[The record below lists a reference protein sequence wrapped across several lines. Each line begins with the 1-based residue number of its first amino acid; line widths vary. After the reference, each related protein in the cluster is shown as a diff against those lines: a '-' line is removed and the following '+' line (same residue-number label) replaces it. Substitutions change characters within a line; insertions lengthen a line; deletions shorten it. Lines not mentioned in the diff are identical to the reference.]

1 MSLAELGISPGKV
14 ETIEQVGHYV
24 DDPLAAFAHLC
35 GNKNNALLLESA
47 EIDSKDDL
55 QSLLMVDAALRMECR
70 GNRVEVK
77 ALTGNGASV
86 LPLFVDHAPDG
97 LHIKER
103 TDTSITLVCDEAD
116 GELDEDSRLKAASVM
131 DALRIVINKI
141 TPIRQHPHAVFL
153 GGVFAYDMLAGFE
166 KLPDVAEGEND
177 CPDFVFYLAETLITV
192 DHQTRETHL
201 IGSVFSGQ
209 DVAQQYFA
217 IAQRLEAIHQQLHDM
232 PAEPHQAQ
240 VCTPGHQSH
249 IGRNRPTPG
258 PTRLQVLW
266 WNDPLGMFCL
276 RRRIGIP
283 WAHGHM
289 GSRRRQHPTNTLAI
303 HQGNPRPHDVEIL
316 EQG

>member
-77 ALTGNGASV
+77 ALTGNGVSV

-153 GGVFAYDMLAGFE
+153 GGVFA
-166 KLPDVAEGEND
+166 
-177 CPDFVFYLAETLITV
+177 
-192 DHQTRETHL
+192 
-201 IGSVFSGQ
+201 
-209 DVAQQYFA
+209 
-217 IAQRLEAIHQQLHDM
+217 
-232 PAEPHQAQ
+232 
-240 VCTPGHQSH
+240 
-249 IGRNRPTPG
+249 
-258 PTRLQVLW
+258 
-266 WNDPLGMFCL
+266 
-276 RRRIGIP
+276 
-283 WAHGHM
+283 
-289 GSRRRQHPTNTLAI
+289 
-303 HQGNPRPHDVEIL
+303 
-316 EQG
+316 